1 MGKKCDEFSKKAVDA
16 LKKYKYAALVLVLG
30 LALLLIPFRKSEQNK
45 AETPTTVQTQPV
57 TADYAQ
63 EMESRLTKMLL
74 QIDGA
79 GRVSVMLTLQ
89 RGEQTQYQ
97 TDTKVTNEQTSA
109 GSQTS
114 EERKTVILSEGS
126 AYDEAAVSSVIYP
139 QFQGA
144 LIVSE
149 GADNAQVRWSIVCAV
164 SALTGLGS
172 DKITVV
178 KMK

>member
-1 MGKKCDEFSKKAVDA
+1 MGKKFDIFSKKAVET

-30 LALLLIPFRKSEQNK
+30 LALLLIPFRKGEK
-45 AETPTTVQTQPV
+45 AQAEAPAPVQTQP
-57 TADYAQ
+57 ADYAQ
-63 EMESRLTKMLL
+63 QMEERLTKMLL
-74 QIDGA
+74 QIKGA

-89 RGEQTQYQ
+89 TGEQKRYQ
-97 TDTKVTNEQTSA
+97 TDTKVTNEQTSS

-126 AYDEAAVSSVIYP
+126 AYDEAAVASVIYP

-149 GADNAQVRWSIVCAV
+149 GADNAQVRWDIVSAV